1 VFEDAT
7 ADSSPED
14 EPESDVEEDWGID
27 GDEYGHG
34 SFLSLDGTSS
44 ANHAVNAKKARKDLL
59 DLKAA
64 GFKVGVI
71 GRGDSRQNY
80 SGAVYISAAIRISKL
95 DLSDDTLVAWA
106 LKDKE
111 HYLILMMYYPSGYW
125 SLEQLRNAPAG
136 TRKQL
141 LIMRVAT
148 SEGYTARVEDA
159 AALFKVDKENT
170 GKTSTKLKPTFISA
184 PLEELLNNSLL
195 VIIEYRLKFGFNATS
210 AEHYLK
216 ANLGQTSLVAS
227 YEDSYDFSVKH
238 KEIVTGNTSPLRADE
253 LGRGKEVCDLSLPL
267 VAAQFFLRREW

>member
-1 VFEDAT
+1 MSTSSLPAKEPQQTWRPRFNDFVHLLRISHSSSRRFASFCSMRLVPEDVFEDAT

-111 HYLILMMYYPSGYW
+111 HYLILMMYYPSGT
-125 SLEQLRNAPAG
+125 APQCSCWDKKTTSHHASRDIGRLHG
-136 TRKQL
+136 TR
-141 LIMRVAT
+141 
-148 SEGYTARVEDA
+148 
-159 AALFKVDKENT
+159 
-170 GKTSTKLKPTFISA
+170 
-184 PLEELLNNSLL
+184 
-195 VIIEYRLKFGFNATS
+195 
-210 AEHYLK
+210 
-216 ANLGQTSLVAS
+216 
-227 YEDSYDFSVKH
+227 
-238 KEIVTGNTSPLRADE
+238 
-253 LGRGKEVCDLSLPL
+253 
-267 VAAQFFLRREW
+267 